1 MRRAGGPQHRLTTA
15 GRARRRLSRHLLWIL
30 DVLRAMTAR
39 ASWHR
44 FNHPLDCARR
54 QMSRAIRSRNALS
67 TADSRMQ
74 QCLGIPDGYEG
85 QCLSILFGGPGT
97 KEPLKVAR
105 RGLGHFLIQ
114 DRNAEERCNGKRED
128 GRRRTEDGRRR
139 TEDGGRR
146 TEDGG
151 RKTED
156 GRRRTE
162 DGSHR
167 RDLRHSPFKVRCSCS
182 PFKVRPFP
190 VQGSMF
196 EVQGSMFVF
205 PFKVRHSPFRV
216 RCSRFRVRC
225 SCSSSKTSADVRARA
240 ARAWAWQS
248 LRVSSETTEQIEL
261 KEIIKKALHIR
272 PRPEKVNG
280 EVR

>member
-128 GRRRTEDGRRR
+128 GRRRTEDG
-139 TEDGGRR
+139 
-146 TEDGG
+146 
-151 RKTED
+151 
-156 GRRRTE
+156 
-162 DGSHR
+162 SHR